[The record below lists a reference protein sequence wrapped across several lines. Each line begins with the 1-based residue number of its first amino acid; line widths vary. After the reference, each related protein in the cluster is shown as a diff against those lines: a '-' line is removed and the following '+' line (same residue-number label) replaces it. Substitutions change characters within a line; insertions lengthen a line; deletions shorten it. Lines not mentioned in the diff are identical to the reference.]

1 MHLDQ
6 IHRLFCL
13 LLVSVLHAHAVDQET
28 SKKQVS
34 VNVNRTSCVRVGLP
48 HMKGLYVKKG
58 SVKLRIKAGDDV
70 RVFEIEEDL
79 SLVAVHFLPPIA
91 YLIFDPNVDPER
103 GFLAFKADRG
113 KPFER
118 VKLSELPQEVIAPN
132 FGAYASETD
141 VLLKSKEPLD
151 DAFFDTWAARLWSQI
166 ATGKESVL
174 WGIDREKVLKIW
186 QAGTWKKSLIETQIR
201 KE

>member
-1 MHLDQ
+1 MKLN
-6 IHRLFCL
+6 RMRCLFC
-13 LLVSVLHAHAVDQET
+13 LLVSVLHAHGVDQEAPQ
-28 SKKQVS
+28 KKVF
-34 VNVNRTSCVRVGLP
+34 VNINKTSCVRLALP
-48 HMKGLYVKKG
+48 HMKGVYVKRG
-58 SVKLRIKAGDDV
+58 SLRLRITSGDDV
-70 RVFEIEEDL
+70 RVFEIKEDL

-103 GFLAFKADRG
+103 GFMAFKAERG
-113 KPFER
+113 KPFKR

-132 FGAYASETD
+132 FGAYASETA

-151 DAFFDTWAARLWSQI
+151 DVFFDTWAARLWSQI

-186 QAGTWKKSLIETQIR
+186 QAGTWKKSLIETQVR
-201 KE
+201 TE